1 MSLDAQGR
9 ILFHGRIDDQVK
21 IRGFRVE
28 LGEIESRLAE
38 EHGVAQAAVVLRQD
52 AGVEKLVA
60 FLVARDGRQPRRQ
73 GLARFAGAAIAGLYG
88 APAL

>member
-28 LGEIESRLAE
+28 LGEIETRLAE

-52 AGVEKLVA
+52 AGLEKLVA
-60 FLVARDGRQPRRQ
+60 FLVARAGASPDAKALRAS
-73 GLARFAGAAIAGLYG
+73 LARQL
-88 APAL
+88 PAYMVPHAL